1 MNIKLY
7 QNKRG
12 KPEVYKV
19 QGFLEEI
26 LTNSGDSG
34 DTIKELKQ
42 LLDNQSRALSLIIT
56 KSGKMCLTASIG
68 RIMVLIIGRNNIYAN
83 TKIRSL

>member
-56 KSGKMCLTASIG
+56 KMAEDGKVSAKDISDLDAQWYYEDAEFE
-68 RIMVLIIGRNNIYAN
+68 N
-83 TKIRSL
+83 